1 MTIIELS
8 YSYVSSIIILNY
20 TAMLILDYDQFTTCV
35 QVTQYQSDFERW
47 KRSLS
52 RDFTRSNFKAIVIV
66 QGKVFRMIVHSTV
79 CNSIE
84 TVMRRFYW
92 LIMSYFE
99 EGVLY
104 GDLLVK
110 DV

>member
-52 RDFTRSNFKAIVIV
+52 RDFTRSNFK
-66 QGKVFRMIVHSTV
+66 VFRMIVHSTV